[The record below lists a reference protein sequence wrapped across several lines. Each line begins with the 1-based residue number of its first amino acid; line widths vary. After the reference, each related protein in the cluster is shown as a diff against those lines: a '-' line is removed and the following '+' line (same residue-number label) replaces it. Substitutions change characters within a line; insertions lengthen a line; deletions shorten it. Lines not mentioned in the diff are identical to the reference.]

1 MKSLIDL
8 FFDLWM
14 VHRPKAWMFS
24 KRAIV
29 LTASAGASSKKAVG
43 TVKDS
48 LFYRGVPYVQ
58 TYGLAVQVASW
69 DMVKSEK
76 K

>member
-1 MKSLIDL
+1 
-8 FFDLWM
+8 
-14 VHRPKAWMFS
+14 MFS